1 MSERWYFQPKMGRG
15 SCEGST
21 LRRFG
26 HDARYSDVDDVTEID
41 LHVRDFI
48 MYVFCK

>member
-1 MSERWYFQPKMGRG
+1 MQSWL
-15 SCEGST
+15 CEGST
-21 LRRFG
+21 QRRFG
-26 HDARYSDVDDVTEID
+26 YDVRYSDVDDVAEID